1 MRTTA
6 AKPRDQFGFEWI
18 FIAIRSKWK
27 LSMFAARLHS
37 PRLASGR
44 PEKQAGGF
52 WQRMVLLFTSQIRE
66 QIRGELV
73 AAAKADSRICGAAH
87 LGSAALG
94 QLDRWSDI
102 DLALCLCA
110 DADLNQVLIDWTT
123 RLYRD
128 HSAIT
133 NYDVRRSDILYRV
146 FLLDNTLQ
154 VDLSF
159 WPTNELRAVGP
170 KFSLIFGAAREQIS
184 APVPDSKDLIGMAWL
199 YALHVRSSLAR
210 SRLLQA
216 EYMLSGVRDNVLAL
230 MCKRLGIAAVHG
242 RGLDDLAEEQKVR
255 AAECM
260 ARSLEPVELKRAFRV
275 TVGALLEEV
284 RWADSGL
291 ATKLEGT
298 LNSIVNCLAL
308 IE

>member
-1 MRTTA
+1 MNGR
-6 AKPRDQFGFEWI
+6 
-18 FIAIRSKWK
+18 
-27 LSMFAARLHS
+27 RL
-37 PRLASGR
+37 
-44 PEKQAGGF
+44 
-52 WQRMVLLFTSQIRE
+52 VFTSQERE
-66 QIRGELV
+66 QIRQDLV
-73 AAAKADSRICGAAH
+73 AAAKADSRVGGAAH
-87 LGSAALG
+87 LGSAAFG

-102 DLALCLCA
+102 DLALCLA
-110 DADLNQVLIDWTT
+110 PNVDLNQVLVDWTT
-123 RLYRD
+123 LLNRD
-128 HSAIT
+128 HAAVAH
-133 NYDVRRSDILYRV
+133 YDVWSGDILYRV

-170 KFSLIFGAAREQIS
+170 KFNLIFGAAGEPIS
-184 APVPDSKDLIGMAWL
+184 APVPDSEDLIGMAWL
-199 YALHVRSSLAR
+199 YALHVRSSIAR

-216 EYMLSGVRDNVLAL
+216 EYMLSGVRDNVLAF